1 MISLQKGPFWVWE
14 RFNHFFTPA
23 LVIEWRTN
31 DLIALTP
38 GDTSQ
43 RHQDPTLGKKV
54 TFQPYDITI
63 EVEEGENLLRA
74 ALRAGVHINA
84 SCGGE
89 GVCGKCR
96 VILEEGETECPDST
110 LLSRDE
116 LSLGYRQACQCRVVS
131 DIVVRI
137 PPESLLD
144 KKTITRRR
152 AGVALRPSPIDVA
165 VLKEEGLYD
174 PAFQK
179 KFLKLSPAT
188 LSDNVCDL
196 SRLEQGL
203 NRQLGLKNL
212 TLDFLL
218 TRKLARIMRQEDFQ
232 VSTTLDF
239 AQRRSR
245 NPRLV
250 NIEPGDTTGR
260 HFALAV
266 DIGTTTVWVQLL
278 DLAQGEIVGQAAD
291 YNGQLSYGDDV
302 ISRMVYCQKEGGLET
317 LQKAVVT
324 TINKVIHGLLKRH
337 RLTVDEISH
346 LTVAGNTTMTHLFY
360 SIDPKHI
367 RLAPYTPTACH
378 VPPVRARHLG
388 LELPEYVFIYSVS
401 SVSSYVGGDIVS
413 GVLASGIYKEP
424 KLTLYIDIGT
434 NGEIV
439 IGNQEWLAC
448 AACSAGPAFEG
459 GGIRFGMRAAKGAIE
474 EVSVN
479 PETAEPM
486 FVTIDMVKPKG
497 ICGSGLINLLA
508 VLMEGN
514 ILAPNGRFREDL
526 DTPRIRECEEGRE
539 YVLAWANETASG
551 EDLTISE
558 VDIDNLMRAKAAMF
572 AGYVTLLDNVGLKLQ
587 DIEQVILAGAFGNFI
602 NLENAIAIGLMPDLP
617 RERFQF
623 VGNGSLT
630 GATLLAFSRELL
642 EEERRVADM
651 MTNFELS
658 ETPGFMDHY
667 IAALFLPHT
676 QEEYFPTITERLRSA

>member
-1 MISLQKGPFWVWE
+1 M
-14 RFNHFFTPA
+14 A
-23 LVIEWRTN
+23 
-31 DLIALTP
+31 
-38 GDTSQ
+38 
-43 RHQDPTLGKKV
+43 KKV

-63 EVEEGENLLRA
+63 EVEDGENLLRA
-74 ALRAGVHINA
+74 ALSAGVHINA

-96 VILEEGETECPDST
+96 VIVEEGQVECPDSS

-131 DIVVRI
+131 DVVVRI

-152 AGVALRPSPIDVA
+152 AGVSLRPGPIDVA
-165 VLKEEGLYD
+165 ALREEGLYD

-179 KFLKLSPAT
+179 KFLKLPPAS

-203 NRQLGLKNL
+203 NRQFGLKNL

-218 TRKLARIMRQEDFQ
+218 LRKLARTVREQDFQ
-232 VSTTLDF
+232 VTATLDY

-250 NIEPGDTTGR
+250 DIEAGDTAAR

-278 DLAQGEIVGQAAD
+278 DLAQGEVIGQAAD
-291 YNGQLSYGDDV
+291 YNGQMSYGDDV
-302 ISRMVYCQKEGGLET
+302 ISRIVFSQKEGGLEK
-317 LQKAVVT
+317 LQKAVAN
-324 TINKVIHGLLKRH
+324 TINNVLRGLLKRH
-337 RLTVDEISH
+337 RLKVEEISH
-346 LTVAGNTTMTHLFY
+346 LTLAGNTTMIHLFY
-360 SIDPKHI
+360 GIDPKHI

-378 VPPVRARHLG
+378 VPPVRAQHLG
-388 LELPEYVFIYSVS
+388 LELPEHVFIYSVS
-401 SVSSYVGGDIVS
+401 SVSSYVGGDIVA
-413 GVLASGIYKEP
+413 GALASGIYKEP

-439 IGNQEWLAC
+439 IGNHEWMAC

-459 GGIRFGMRAAKGAIE
+459 GGIRFGMRAAKGAVE

-479 PETAEPM
+479 PQTAEPM
-486 FVTIDMVKPKG
+486 FMTIGMVKPKG

-514 ILAPNGRFREDL
+514 IVEPNGRFREDL

-539 YVLAWANETASG
+539 YVLAWASETGSG

-602 NLENAIAIGLMPDLP
+602 NLENSIAIGLLPDLP
-617 RERFQF
+617 RDRFQF
-623 VGNGSLT
+623 VGNGSLM

-676 QEEYFPTITERLRSA
+676 QEEYFPTITERRRAG

>member
-1 MISLQKGPFWVWE
+1 M
-14 RFNHFFTPA
+14 
-23 LVIEWRTN
+23 
-31 DLIALTP
+31 
-38 GDTSQ
+38 
-43 RHQDPTLGKKV
+43 GKKV
-54 TFQPYDITI
+54 TFQPYEVTI
-63 EVEEGENLLRA
+63 EVEEGENLLAA
-74 ALRAGVHINA
+74 ALAAGVHINA
-84 SCGGE
+84 SCGGQ

-96 VILEEGETECPDST
+96 ILLEEGELESAATT
-110 LLSRDE
+110 LLTRE
-116 LSLGYRQACQCRVVS
+116 EWKLGYRLACQSRVIA
-131 DIVVRI
+131 DLVVRI

-152 AGVALRPSPIDVA
+152 AGISLRPAPFDLA
-165 VLKEEGLYD
+165 ALKEEGLYD

-179 KFLKLSPAT
+179 KFLQLPPAS
-188 LSDNVCDL
+188 LQDNICDL

-203 NRQLGLKNL
+203 NRQFGLKNL

-218 TRKLARIMRQEDFQ
+218 TRKIAKVMRQENFQ
-232 VSTTLDF
+232 VTATLDF

-250 NIEPGDTTGR
+250 NLEPGDTTGR

-278 DLAQGEIVGQAAD
+278 DLAKGEIIGQAAD

-302 ISRMVYCQKEGGLET
+302 ISRIVYSQKEGGLNT
-317 LQKAVVT
+317 LQTAVVNT
-324 TINKVIHGLLKRH
+324 LNKVIQGLLKRH
-337 RLTVDEISH
+337 RLPVEEISH
-346 LTVAGNTTMTHLFY
+346 LTVAANTTMTHLFY
-360 SIDPKHI
+360 GIDPKNI
-367 RLAPYTPTACH
+367 RLAPYTPTVCH
-378 VPPVRARHLG
+378 VPPVRAHHLG
-388 LELPEYVFIYSVS
+388 LELPNHVFIYSVS
-401 SVSSYVGGDIVS
+401 SVSSYVGGDIVA

-459 GGIRFGMRAAKGAIE
+459 GGIRYGMRAAKGAVE
-474 EVSVN
+474 EVSIN
-479 PETAEPM
+479 PQTAEPM
-486 FVTIDMVKPKG
+486 LLTIDRVKPKG

-508 VLMEGN
+508 ALLEGN

-526 DTPRIRECEEGRE
+526 DTPRIRECEDGRE
-539 YVLAWANETASG
+539 YVLAWAGETESG

-558 VDIDNLMRAKAAMF
+558 VDIDNLLRAKAAMF
-572 AGYVTLLDNVGLKLQ
+572 AGYLTLLDSVGLKLQ
-587 DIEQVILAGAFGNFI
+587 DVEQVILAGAFGSFI
-602 NLENAIAIGLMPDLP
+602 NLENAITIGLMPDLP

-623 VGNGSLT
+623 VGNGSLQ

-658 ETPGFMDHY
+658 ETPGFMDQY

-676 QEEYFPTITERLRSA
+676 QEDYFPTVMERLRPA

>member
-1 MISLQKGPFWVWE
+1 M
-14 RFNHFFTPA
+14 
-23 LVIEWRTN
+23 
-31 DLIALTP
+31 
-38 GDTSQ
+38 
-43 RHQDPTLGKKV
+43 GKKV
-54 TFQPYDITI
+54 TFKPYDITI

-96 VILEEGETECPDST
+96 VILEEGKVECPDS
-110 LLSRDE
+110 SRLTPDE
-116 LSLGYRQACQCRVVS
+116 CSLGYRQACQCRIVS

-152 AGVALRPSPIDVA
+152 TGISLRPSPINVA
-165 VLKEEGLYD
+165 ALKEEGLYN

-179 KFLKLSPAT
+179 KFLQLPPAT

-203 NRQLGLKNL
+203 SRQFGLRNL

-218 TRKLARIMRQEDFQ
+218 TRKLAKAMRQEDFQ
-232 VSTTLDF
+232 MTATLDF

-250 NIEPGDTTGR
+250 DIEPGNTTER
-260 HFALAV
+260 HYALAV

-278 DLAQGEIVGQAAD
+278 DLAKGEIVGHAAD

-302 ISRMVYCQKEGGLET
+302 ISRILHSQKEGGLET
-317 LQKAVVT
+317 LQKAVVN
-324 TINKVIHGLLKRH
+324 TINKVAHGLLKRH
-337 RLTVDEISH
+337 KLPVEEISH
-346 LTVAGNTTMTHLFY
+346 LTVAANTTMTHLFY
-360 SIDPKHI
+360 AIDPKNI
-367 RLAPYTPTACH
+367 RLSPYTPTACH

-388 LELPEYVFIYSVS
+388 LDLPEHVFIYSVS
-401 SVSSYVGGDIVS
+401 SVSSYVGGDIVA
-413 GVLASGIYKEP
+413 GVLASGIFKEP

-439 IGNQEWLAC
+439 VGNQEWLAC

-459 GGIRFGMRAAKGAIE
+459 GGIRYGMRAARGAVE

-479 PETAEPM
+479 PQTAEPM
-486 FVTIDMVKPKG
+486 FMTIDQVKPKG

-508 VLMEGN
+508 ALLEGN
-514 ILAPNGRFREDL
+514 LLAPNGRFREDL
-526 DTPRIRECEEGRE
+526 NTPRIRESENGRE
-539 YVLAWANETASG
+539 YVLAWADQTASG
-551 EDLTISE
+551 EDLTVSE
-558 VDIDNLMRAKAAMF
+558 VDIENLMRAKAAMF
-572 AGYVTLLDNVGLKLQ
+572 AGYLTLIDSVGLKLQ
-587 DIEQVILAGAFGNFI
+587 DIEQVILAGAFGSFI
-602 NLENAIAIGLMPDLP
+602 NLENAISIGLMPDLP

-623 VGNGSLT
+623 VGNGSLL
-630 GATLLAFSRELL
+630 GATLLAFSRDLL

-676 QEEYFPTITERLRSA
+676 QEDYFPTVTERLRMG

>member
-1 MISLQKGPFWVWE
+1 L
-14 RFNHFFTPA
+14 A
-23 LVIEWRTN
+23 
-31 DLIALTP
+31 
-38 GDTSQ
+38 
-43 RHQDPTLGKKV
+43 KKV
-54 TFQPYDITI
+54 TFQPYNITI
-63 EVEEGENLLRA
+63 EVEDGENLLRV
-74 ALRAGVHINA
+74 ALNAGVHINA

-96 VILEEGETECPDST
+96 VILEEGQLECPETS
-110 LLSRDE
+110 LLTRDE
-116 LSLGYRQACQCRVVS
+116 WKLGYRQACQCRVVS

-152 AGVALRPSPIDVA
+152 TGVSLRPSAIDVA
-165 VLKEEGLYD
+165 ALREEGLYD

-179 KFLKLSPAT
+179 KFLKLPPAS
-188 LSDNVCDL
+188 LDDNICDL

-203 NRQLGLKNL
+203 NRQFGLKNL

-218 TRKLARIMRQEDFQ
+218 TRKLARTMRQQDFQ
-232 VSTTLDF
+232 VTATLDY

-250 NIEPGDTTGR
+250 DIEAGDTADR

-278 DLAQGEIVGQAAD
+278 DLAQGEIIGQAAD

-302 ISRMVYCQKEGGLET
+302 ISRIVYSQKEKGLET
-317 LQKAVVT
+317 LQKAVAS
-324 TINKVIHGLLKRH
+324 TINNVIQTLLKRH
-337 RLTVDEISH
+337 RLQVEEISH
-346 LTVAGNTTMTHLFY
+346 LTLAANTTMTHLFY
-360 SIDPKHI
+360 GIDPKHI

-388 LELPEYVFIYSVS
+388 LELPEHVFIYSVS

-413 GVLASGIYKEP
+413 GALASGIYKEP

-439 IGNQEWLAC
+439 IGNHEWLVC

-479 PETAEPM
+479 PQTAEPM
-486 FVTIDMVKPKG
+486 FVTIGMVKPKG

-551 EDLTISE
+551 EDLTITE

-602 NLENAIAIGLMPDLP
+602 NLENSIAIGLLPDLP
-617 RERFQF
+617 RDRFHF
-623 VGNGSLT
+623 VGNGSLM

-676 QEEYFPTITERLRSA
+676 QEEYFPTITERLRAG

>member
-1 MISLQKGPFWVWE
+1 M
-14 RFNHFFTPA
+14 A
-23 LVIEWRTN
+23 
-31 DLIALTP
+31 
-38 GDTSQ
+38 
-43 RHQDPTLGKKV
+43 KKV
-54 TFQPYDITI
+54 TFQPYDITV
-63 EVEEGENLLRA
+63 EVEDGENLLRA
-74 ALRAGVHINA
+74 ALSAGVHINA

-96 VILEEGETECPDST
+96 VILEEGQVECPDTT
-110 LLSRDE
+110 LLTKDE
-116 LSLGYRQACQCRVVS
+116 VKLGYRQACQCRVVS

-152 AGVALRPSPIDVA
+152 QGVSLRPSPIDVA
-165 VLKEEGLYD
+165 SLREAGLYD

-179 KFLKLSPAT
+179 KFLQLPPAS
-188 LSDNVCDL
+188 LSDNICDL

-203 NRQLGLKNL
+203 NRQFGLKNL

-218 TRKLARIMRQEDFQ
+218 TRKLARIMRQQDFQ
-232 VSTTLDF
+232 VTATLDY

-250 NIEPGDTTGR
+250 DIEAGDTAGR
-260 HFALAV
+260 HFAVAV

-278 DLAQGEIVGQAAD
+278 DLAQGEIIGQAAD

-302 ISRMVYCQKEGGLET
+302 ISRIVYSQKEDGLKT
-317 LQKAVVT
+317 LQKAVAS
-324 TINKVIHGLLKRH
+324 TINNVLQGLLKRH
-337 RLTVDEISH
+337 RLQVDEISH
-346 LTVAGNTTMTHLFY
+346 LTLAANTTMTHLFY
-360 SIDPKHI
+360 GIDPKHI

-378 VPPVRARHLG
+378 LPPVRARHLG
-388 LELPEYVFIYSVS
+388 LELPEHVFIYSVS

-413 GVLASGIYKEP
+413 GALASGIYKEP

-439 IGNQEWLAC
+439 IGNHEWLAC

-459 GGIRFGMRAAKGAIE
+459 GGIRIGMRAAKGAIE

-479 PETAEPM
+479 PQTVEPM
-486 FVTIDMVKPKG
+486 FVTIGMVKPKG

-539 YVLAWANETASG
+539 YVLAWAEETAG
-551 EDLTISE
+551 GKDLTISE

-602 NLENAIAIGLMPDLP
+602 NLENSIAIGLLPDLP

-623 VGNGSLT
+623 VGNGSLM

-676 QEEYFPTITERLRSA
+676 QEEYFPTITERLRAG

>member
-1 MISLQKGPFWVWE
+1 M
-14 RFNHFFTPA
+14 
-23 LVIEWRTN
+23 
-31 DLIALTP
+31 
-38 GDTSQ
+38 
-43 RHQDPTLGKKV
+43 GKKV
-54 TFQPYDITI
+54 TFKPYDIAI
-63 EVEEGENLLRA
+63 DVEEGENLLRA

-96 VILEEGETECPDST
+96 IILEEGKVECPEST
-110 LLSRDE
+110 LLTQDE
-116 LSLGYRQACQCRVVS
+116 WNLGYRQACQSRVLS
-131 DIVVRI
+131 DVVVRI

-152 AGVALRPSPIDVA
+152 TGISLRPSPINIA
-165 VLKEEGLYD
+165 ALKEDGLYN

-179 KFLKLSPAT
+179 KFLKLPPAT

-196 SRLEQGL
+196 TRLEQGL
-203 NRQLGLKNL
+203 ARQSGLKNL

-218 TRKLARIMRQEDFQ
+218 TRKLSRTLRQEDFQ
-232 VSTTLDF
+232 VTATLDF

-250 NIEPGDTTGR
+250 NIESGDTTSQ

-278 DLAQGEIVGQAAD
+278 DLAKGEIVGQAAD

-302 ISRMVYCQKEGGLET
+302 ISRILYSQKPGGLET
-317 LQKAVVT
+317 LQKSVVT
-324 TINKVIHGLLKRH
+324 TINKVTHGLLKRH
-337 RLTVDEISH
+337 RLPVEEVSH
-346 LTVAGNTTMTHLFY
+346 LTVAANTTMTHLLY
-360 SIDPKHI
+360 AIDPKNI
-367 RLAPYTPTACH
+367 RLSPYTPAACH

-388 LELPEYVFIYSVS
+388 LELPEHVFIYSVS
-401 SVSSYVGGDIVS
+401 SVSSYVGGDIVA
-413 GVLASGIYKEP
+413 GALASGIYKEP

-439 IGNQEWLAC
+439 VGNQEWLAC

-459 GGIRFGMRAAKGAIE
+459 GGIRYGMRAAKGAVE
-474 EVSVN
+474 EVSIN
-479 PETAEPM
+479 PQTAEPM
-486 FVTIDMVKPKG
+486 FMTIDMVKPKG

-508 VLMEGN
+508 AMLEGN
-514 ILAPNGRFREDL
+514 ILSPNGRFRDDL
-526 DTPRIRECEEGRE
+526 ATPRIRESENGRE
-539 YVLAWANETASG
+539 YVLAWGNQTASG
-551 EDLTISE
+551 EDLTVSE
-558 VDIDNLMRAKAAMF
+558 VDIENLMRAKAAMF
-572 AGYVTLLDNVGLKLQ
+572 AGYLTLIDSVGLKLQ
-587 DIEQVILAGAFGNFI
+587 DIEQVILAGAFGSFI

-623 VGNGSLT
+623 VGNGSLM
-630 GATLLAFSRELL
+630 GATLLAFSRDLL

-676 QEEYFPTITERLRSA
+676 QEEYFPTVTERLRAG